1 MRYFFLFILGFFI
14 ISAQSVDPAIT
25 KAIVKVYTVVKKP
38 NYKIPW
44 SSSIYRVSGS
54 GSIIEGKRILTN
66 AHVVA
71 NNTFIEVQRYGE
83 RKKYIAHVEA
93 VSHQLDLAILKV
105 EDEEEFFKGIKP
117 LKIGKL
123 PFIGDEISVYGFP
136 LGGDTM
142 SVTTGVVSRIEHQKY
157 AHSGEYFLAIQID
170 AAVNSG
176 NSGGPAISDGKIVGV
191 VMENLTSAQNISYL
205 IPPVMIRHF
214 FKDIKDGKLD
224 GVPDVGFIS
233 QQMQNPTLRKY
244 YKVDDNYT
252 GVLIDKIIEDSE
264 ASKYLKPNDAIVQI
278 DGHKIENDSTVN
290 FRDTEFTNY
299 NYYVELHQK
308 GEKVKLKILRN
319 GKIKEINL
327 PLKFVS
333 NDFLLVKGYEYDKMP
348 RYLIVG
354 GYVFAPLTRNLIIS
368 AGARSDLL
376 PYVHK
381 FVSKK
386 LKEVVVLQRVLPS
399 EISRGNY
406 QYSYWVVD
414 KLNGEK
420 FDSFKTFVEKI
431 EAVKDFAV
439 LENDLGEKIV
449 IDMNASKRLKNK
461 ILERYNIEYDR
472 SIDLRKNTK

>member
-1 MRYFFLFILGFFI
+1 MLIFCFYLF
-14 ISAQSVDPAIT
+14 SQTVDPTIT

-54 GSIIEGKRILTN
+54 GSIIEGKRVLTN

-105 EDEEEFFKGIKP
+105 EEEDEFFRGIEP
-117 LKIGKL
+117 LKLGEL
-123 PFIGDEISVYGFP
+123 PYIGDEVSVYGFP

-142 SVTTGVVSRIEHQKY
+142 SVTTGIVSRIEHQKY

-176 NSGGPAISDGKIVGV
+176 NSGGPAISNGKIVGV
-191 VMENLTSAQNISYL
+191 VMENLRAAQNISYL

-224 GVPDVGFIS
+224 GVPDIGFIA

-244 YKVDDNYT
+244 FNVDDNYT
-252 GVLIDKIIEDSE
+252 GVLVDTIVKNSE
-264 ASKYLKPNDAIVQI
+264 ASKYLKVNDAIVSI
-278 DGHKIENDSTVN
+278 DGHKIENDATVN

-299 NYYVELHQK
+299 NYYIELHQR
-308 GEKVKLKILRN
+308 GEKVKLKLLRD
-319 GKIKEINL
+319 GKPKEVSI
-327 PLKFVS
+327 PLNFVS

-354 GYVFAPLTRNLIIS
+354 GYVFAPLTRNLIIA
-368 AGARSDLL
+368 AGARSNLL
-376 PYVHK
+376 PYVNK
-381 FVSKK
+381 LVTPK

-406 QYSYWVVD
+406 QYSYWVID
-414 KLNGEK
+414 KLNGKK
-420 FDSFKTFVEKI
+420 FDSFNSFVKMI
-431 EAVKDFAV
+431 ESVKDYAV
-439 LENDLGEKIV
+439 LEDNMGEKIV
-449 IDMNASKRLKNK
+449 IDMKEARRLKEQ
-461 ILERYNIEYDR
+461 ILKRYNIEYDR
-472 SIDLRKNTK
+472 SIDLREGLK

>member
-1 MRYFFLFILGFFI
+1 MLK
-14 ISAQSVDPAIT
+14 AQSIDPSLT
-25 KAIVKVYTVVKKP
+25 RAIVKVYTVVKKP
-38 NYKIPW
+38 NYTIPW

-54 GSIIEGKRILTN
+54 GSIIKGNRILTN

-93 VSHQLDLAILKV
+93 VSHQLDLALLKV
-105 EDEEEFFKGIKP
+105 EEEEEFFSGIKP
-117 LKIGKL
+117 LEIGTL

-170 AAVNSG
+170 AAVNGG
-176 NSGGPAISDGKIVGV
+176 NSGGPAIANGKIVGV
-191 VMENLTSAQNISYL
+191 VMENLSSAQNISYL

-214 FKDIKDGKLD
+214 FKDIKDGRLD
-224 GVPDVGFIS
+224 GVPDVGFIT
-233 QQMQNPTLRKY
+233 QQMQNPTLREFFN
-244 YKVDDNYT
+244 VDDNYT
-252 GVLIDKIIEDSE
+252 GVLIDKIIADSE
-264 ASKYLKPNDAIVQI
+264 ASKILKESDAILAI
-278 DGHKIENDSTVN
+278 DGHKVENDSTVN

-299 NYYVELHQK
+299 NYYIELHQK
-308 GEKVKLKILRN
+308 GEAVDLRVLRD
-319 GKIKEINL
+319 GKIKTLKL
-327 PLKFVS
+327 PLKFIS

-376 PYVHK
+376 PFAHK
-381 FVSKK
+381 FVSKDT
-386 LKEVVVLQRVLPS
+386 KEIVVLQRVLPS

-406 QYSYWVVD
+406 QYSYWIID
-414 KLNGEK
+414 KLNGKK
-420 FDSFKTFVEKI
+420 FDSFQS
-431 EAVKDFAV
+431 FAKMLESIKKYAI
-439 LENDLGEKIV
+439 LENELGEKIV
-449 IDMNASKRLKNK
+449 IDMNVSRKLKDK

-472 SIDLRKNTK
+472 SIDLRDDINSTK